1 MGLTALTRFMYNTYA
16 VIIYSSYLKIFKEI
30 MISSA
35 VICIYIQISIM
46 PNLMG
51 IRRGMFTCY
60 PTYFSFSPRPNKAGY
75 LSA

>member
-30 MISSA
+30 MISCA

-51 IRRGMFTCY
+51 I
-60 PTYFSFSPRPNKAGY
+60 
-75 LSA
+75 